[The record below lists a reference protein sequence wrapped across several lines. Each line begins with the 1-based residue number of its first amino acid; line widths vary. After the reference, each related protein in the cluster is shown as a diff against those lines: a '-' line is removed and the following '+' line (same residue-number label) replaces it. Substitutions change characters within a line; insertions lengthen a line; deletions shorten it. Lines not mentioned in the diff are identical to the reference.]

1 MNELDQTLLTHRP
14 RFVSFL
20 RARVPDR
27 GAAEDIVQMAYA
39 RVLERGGVPDAP
51 TAAVRWFYRVL
62 LNAATDYHRRRGA
75 EGRGLERFQ
84 QDPTVQAP
92 VIPRRICGCVRRA
105 LGELR
110 PHYQQIIRRVEVDG
124 APIAVAAAE
133 AGITSG
139 NGAVRLHRARRLLAD
154 RLRGICGTC
163 SLDGCAD
170 CDCGS
175 TAES

>member
-1 MNELDQTLLTHRP
+1 VADLHDALLAHRP
-14 RFVSFL
+14 RFISFV
-20 RARVPDR
+20 RSRVPEPD
-27 GAAEDIVQMAYA
+27 AAEDIVQVAYA
-39 RVLERGGVPDAP
+39 RTLERGGAPEDA
-51 TAAVRWFYRVL
+51 AGAVRWFYRAL
-62 LNAATDYHRRRGA
+62 RNAAIDYHRRRGA

-84 QDPTVQAP
+84 RDPTVVAIGAP
-92 VIPRRICGCVRRA
+92 RGICGCVRRA

-154 RLRGICGTC
+154 RLRGICGSC

-170 CDCGS
+170 CDCPRS
-175 TAES
+175 V

>member
-1 MNELDQTLLTHRP
+1 VAELHDTLLMHRP
-14 RFVSFL
+14 RFISFV
-20 RARVPDR
+20 RARVPDP
-27 GAAEDIVQMAYA
+27 AVAEDIVQMAYA
-39 RVLERGGVPDAP
+39 RTLERGGAP
-51 TAAVRWFYRVL
+51 EDSAGAVRWFYRVL
-62 LNAATDYHRRRGA
+62 RNATTDYHRRRGA

-84 QDPTVQAP
+84 REPAADAAEA
-92 VIPRRICGCVRRA
+92 PRRICACVRRA
-105 LGELR
+105 LGELK

-124 APIAVAAAE
+124 VPIAVAAAE

-170 CDCGS
+170 CDCQGKG
-175 TAES
+175 